1 MTLYIVYIIIYDTT
15 YIMYYCFI
23 AYIITYVEHARCTVP
38 PPPRVTHTHNT
49 KASPIFTLGAFVYFP
64 GGVSRK
70 PKKLIQQQ
78 ERIKSRAYVRSQ
90 MQFLMVLAS
99 TESHVTQDVMPA
111 HAVAGGPGQ
120 AAEGVGVEK
129 DWSSDSGS
137 GAQGTF
143 GFMPAASNSSS
154 LAFQPVSMLKSNTW
168 LADTATGVMLYNV

>member
-1 MTLYIVYIIIYDTT
+1 
-15 YIMYYCFI
+15 MYYCFI
-23 AYIITYVEHARCTVP
+23 AYIITYVEHARCTVA
-38 PPPRVTHTHNT
+38 PRVTHTHTHNI
-49 KASPIFTLGAFVYFP
+49 KASTIFTLGAFVYFP
-64 GGVSRK
+64 GGVSHK
-70 PKKLIQQQ
+70 PKTKIQQQ

-99 TESHVTQDVMPA
+99 TESHVTEDVMPA

-129 DWSSDSGS
+129 DWSNDSGS

-154 LAFQPVSMLKSNTW
+154 LAYQPVSMLKSNTW